1 MNVNKTLLVVING
14 VYFILSIAFFISGS
28 LVLHEYF
35 YGRSSL
41 LSKYAVAGSA
51 VSMSIGGLI
60 LVLAISTLIG
70 IYFESKRVLYFCIGV
85 LMMIFGFEIV
95 ATICCYFLQTSALKL
110 IMQWLHSTQ
119 INYVSSNNSSE
130 TWDSIQ
136 RHVQCCGVDSYK
148 DWYKY
153 LNEFNVPDS
162 CCINSTVGCGQV
174 AVTRTNVFTTGCRTA
189 ISKWSS
195 KHQITLII
203 LYPILFLLQL
213 ASLFLFLLI
222 L

>member
-1 MNVNKTLLVVING
+1 MNVNKNLLVVING
-14 VYFILSIAFFISGS
+14 VYVILSIVLFVLGS

-41 LSKYAVAGSA
+41 LSKYAVVGSA
-51 VSMSIGGLI
+51 VSMSIGGLVF
-60 LVLAISTLIG
+60 VLAILSLVGLYIK
-70 IYFESKRVLYFCIGV
+70 SKRVLYICIGV
-85 LMMIFGFEIV
+85 LMVIFGFEIG
-95 ATICCYFLQTSALKL
+95 ATICGYFMQTDALKL
-110 IMQWLHSTQ
+110 IMHWLHSTQ
-119 INYVSSNNSSE
+119 TTYVSSYSSSE

-153 LNEFNVPDS
+153 LNKFNVPDS

-174 AVTRTNVFTTGCRTA
+174 AVNRTNVFTAGCRTA
-189 ISKWSS
+189 IYKWSS
-195 KHQITLII
+195 KHQIALFVI
-203 LYPILFLLQL
+203 YPILFILQI

>member
-1 MNVNKTLLVVING
+1 MNVSKTLLVVING
-14 VYFILSIAFFISGS
+14 VYFILSIALFVSGS

-60 LVLAISTLIG
+60 LFLAISTLIG

-85 LMMIFGFEIV
+85 LMVIFGFEIG
-95 ATICCYFLQTSALKL
+95 ATICGYFMQTDALKL
-110 IMQWLHSTQ
+110 IMHWLHSTQ
-119 INYVSSNNSSE
+119 INYVSSYNSSE

-174 AVTRTNVFTTGCRTA
+174 AVNRTNVFTTGCRSA
-189 ISKWSS
+189 IYKWSS
-195 KHQITLII
+195 KQQITLII

-213 ASLFLFLLI
+213 ASYFLFLLI

>member
-1 MNVNKTLLVVING
+1 MNVSKILLVVING
-14 VYFILSIAFFISGS
+14 VYFILSIALFVSGS

-41 LSKYAVAGSA
+41 LSKYAVNGSA
-51 VSMSIGGLI
+51 VSMSIGGLVH
-60 LVLAISTLIG
+60 VLAILSLIG
-70 IYFESKRVLYFCIGV
+70 IYFESKRVLYFCVGV
-85 LMMIFGFEIV
+85 LMVIFGFEIG
-95 ATICCYFLQTSALKL
+95 ATICSHFMQTDALKL
-110 IMQWLHSTQ
+110 IIHWLHSTQ
-119 INYVSSNNSSE
+119 TAYVSSYNSSE

-174 AVTRTNVFTTGCRTA
+174 AVNRTNVFTTGCRSA
-189 ISKWSS
+189 IYKWSA
-195 KHQITLII
+195 KHQNALIVI
-203 LYPILFLLQL
+203 YPILFILQI